1 VTKSRRTFGIGIAV
15 IVVLLLASGVYLRI
29 GGAGNRGGGAAAV
42 PGDSTERPAVSATSA
57 FATGVAIPVEGTRAV
72 RDTLVIAVDAS
83 GQAAARRQAGLLAQ
97 VAAQV
102 VSVHVQENAPVAAGD
117 LLLQL
122 DTTELA
128 LAVAEA
134 QARVGAAQA
143 RFREQTLFDD
153 RIHDQAVRAERER
166 VARAQSGLDEAEV
179 ALARAKHELS
189 RAWVRAPF
197 AGRAASIRVVPGQW
211 VRGGDSLL
219 SVVDLDPIK
228 VEVQVLESEI
238 GYLAPGRRA
247 SIRFAAFPDEPVLG
261 RIETVNPVVEEATRT
276 ARVTVSVRNPR
287 GRILPGMYAR
297 VSLDARR
304 FPDRILVPRSAILER
319 DRRTMLFVYEG
330 DEQSGLAK
338 WRYVTTGLENDSLV
352 EIVPHP
358 ETEMVEPGE
367 IVLTSGHYT
376 LIHDARVRLVES
388 ARDAGG
394 RPQ

>member
-1 VTKSRRTFGIGIAV
+1 MSRRTFGIGAVV
-15 IVVLLLASGVYLRI
+15 IVVLLLASGIYLRI
-29 GGAGNRGGGAAAV
+29 GGAGRAGEDSGGAL
-42 PGDSTERPAVSATSA
+42 GDSTERPEVSATSA
-57 FATGVAIPVEGTRAV
+57 FATGVAIPVEGARAV
-72 RDTLVIAVDAS
+72 RDTLVIAVEAS
-83 GQAAARRQAGLLAQ
+83 GQAAALRRAGLLAQ

-102 VSVHVQENAPVAAGD
+102 VSVHVQENASVAAGD

-122 DTTELA
+122 DTTEVA

-134 QARVGAAQA
+134 QARVGAAHA

-153 RIHDQAVRAERER
+153 RIEDQAVRAERER

-197 AGRAASIRVVPGQW
+197 PGRAASIRVVPGQW

-228 VEVQVLESEI
+228 VDVQVLESEI
-238 GYLAPGRRA
+238 GYLASGRRA
-247 SIRFAAFPDEPVLG
+247 SIRFAAFPDEPVVG
-261 RIETVNPVVEEATRT
+261 RIETVNPLVEQATRT
-276 ARVTVSVRNPR
+276 ARVTVSVRNPQ

-297 VSLDARR
+297 VALDARR
-304 FPDRILVPRSAILER
+304 FADRILVPRSAILER

-367 IVLTSGHYT
+367 TVLTSGHYT

-388 ARDAGG
+388 VRDAGG

>member
-1 VTKSRRTFGIGIAV
+1 MTVSRRTFGLGAVV
-15 IVVLLLASGVYLRI
+15 IVVLLLASGIYLRI
-29 GGAGNRGGGAAAV
+29 GGAGRTEDAGAGA
-42 PGDSTERPAVSATSA
+42 GDSVERPDVSAASA
-57 FATGVAIPVEGTRAV
+57 FATGVAIPVEGAAVV
-72 RDTLVIAVDAS
+72 RDTLILAVEAS
-83 GQAAARRQAGLLAQ
+83 GQAAARRRAGLLAQ

-102 VSVHVQENAPVAAGD
+102 LSVRVQENAPVAAGD
-117 LLLQL
+117 LLMQL

-134 QARVGAAQA
+134 GARVGAAHA

-153 RIHDQAVRAERER
+153 RIEDPAVRAERER

-197 AGRAASIRVVPGQW
+197 AGRAASIKVVPGQW
-211 VRGGDSLL
+211 VRSGDSLL
-219 SVVDLDPIK
+219 SVIDLDPID
-228 VEVQVLESEI
+228 VDVQVLESEI

-247 SIRFAAFPDEPVLG
+247 SIRFAAFPDAPVLG
-261 RIETVNPVVEEATRT
+261 RIETVNPVVDQATRT

-287 GRILPGMYAR
+287 SRILPGMYAR

-304 FPDRILVPRSAILER
+304 FADRVLVPRSAILER

-352 EIVPHP
+352 EIVPHR
-358 ETEMVEPGE
+358 ETDMVEPGE
-367 IVLTSGHYT
+367 VVLTGGHYT
-376 LIHDARVRLVES
+376 LIHDARVRLVENV
-388 ARDAGG
+388 RGAGG
-394 RPQ
+394 RPN